1 MQKNKIYILSTRPV
15 GVELITEAAEK
26 DIIIDE
32 ISFISTEEII
42 DASTKKKIQ
51 ELSRQNITAVF
62 TSMNAAEA
70 VGNLI
75 PNETAWKIFC
85 IGNTT
90 KKIVKKIFG
99 EKNIAGT
106 ADSAD
111 QLAEK
116 IVDDGLIKNIVFFCG
131 DQRRDELPEKLENN
145 GVKVEEIVVYK
156 TIETPH
162 LLSKHYDGIL
172 FFSPSAVQSFFTK
185 NSIND
190 KTRLFAIGD
199 TTGRAAQPF
208 TQKPVIIAEMPGKEN
223 LVNLAIK
230 HFSTSKIF

>member
-15 GVELITEAAEK
+15 GVELITEAAKK

-32 ISFISTEEII
+32 ISFIETEEII

-51 ELSRQNITAVF
+51 KLSLQNITAVF

-70 VGNLI
+70 VGKLI
-75 PNETAWKIFC
+75 SANTNWKVFC

-99 EKNIAGT
+99 EKNIAGS

-116 IVDDGLIKNIVFFCG
+116 IVDDALIKNIVFFCG
-131 DQRRDELPEKLENN
+131 DQRRDELPEKLKNN

-172 FFSPSAVQSFFTK
+172 FFSPSAVQSFFSK

-190 KTRLFAIGD
+190 KTRLFAIGN
-199 TTGRAAQPF
+199 TTGRTAQPF
-208 TQKPVIIAEMPGKEN
+208 TQKRVIIAEMPGKEN
-223 LVNLAIK
+223 LVNLAIEYLSK
-230 HFSTSKIF
+230 SKIL